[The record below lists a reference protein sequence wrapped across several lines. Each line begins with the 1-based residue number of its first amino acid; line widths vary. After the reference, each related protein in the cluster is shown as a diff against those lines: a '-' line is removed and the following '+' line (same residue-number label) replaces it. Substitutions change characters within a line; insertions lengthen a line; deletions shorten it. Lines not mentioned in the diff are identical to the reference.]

1 MTTQDAHK
9 KVRRGTRLAVTLAV
23 VAVLGGCALQP
34 GQHSRDAGSVVA
46 GGERGKR
53 LDANLSGFLAQ
64 SSGGAAIQL
73 AESPWGRDVEVV
85 ADTVYFAASGRPCRE
100 LSIRHAG
107 RQAEQGAIA
116 CETAAGDWVVRRQV
130 TEALTQGDARR

>member
-1 MTTQDAHK
+1 MRTQDTHK
-9 KVRRGTRLAVTLAV
+9 KVRDGARLAVTLAL

-34 GQHSRDAGSVVA
+34 APQSKDAGSVVA

-53 LDANLSGFLAQ
+53 LGANLSGFLGQ

-85 ADTVYFAASGRPCRE
+85 ADTSYFAASGRPCRE
-100 LSIRHAG
+100 LTVRHAG

-116 CETAAGDWVVRRQV
+116 CETATGAWVVRRQV
-130 TEALTQGDARR
+130 TQALTQGGAR